1 MIIIKTPILKL
12 LILGILFSVINTFS
26 NAKENFYSLIEN
38 QSDNSIIFSFKN
50 FHSVIK
56 NDKSLFYL
64 DNNAPLNSTFKID
77 SNTLNNLNFTFCIP
91 LNAININA
99 ELIKSNI
106 DTIYLKHKFNIDNKI
121 LIVAKP
127 YLQRGIR
134 LVSVKLNP
142 YKYFESGI
150 LNMNSGIIKLSWD
163 LVQSKN
169 KYSLIEESKSV
180 EEFFSSFVM
189 NYKISK
195 SWQLES
201 LSNNNL
207 QSKIENFGI
216 GESIIMLTPN
226 DGIYNISGKD
236 AIDLGA
242 NNIIGK
248 LFSEIRIKNKEKLIP
263 FYIVDKDSNNSFD
276 LNDEIEF
283 YGSRNNDNDS
293 LYYSDIT
300 DTNAYILTWNG
311 GLKNIKNIKLVSQSN
326 LIFKPI
332 EYQDTTLHFEK
343 NNISFLGHTL
353 NINEGGDVRTIHN
366 NNRVKGERYYWGKF
380 SKPGDVIFTIPFEC
394 YPSFA
399 NNQKIKIST
408 RLLGNSLR
416 QSHNLTFRLN
426 GKNFKDRFHINIYSD
441 TLIEFYADQN
451 YFIQGK
457 NTLLILIDDTLSD
470 INNELYFDY
479 LELNGKFSGVNNS
492 NKLYLTE
499 NKNSIKIPLFLDTQ
513 ESNIVFSEKE
523 KIEVKDIK
531 RGSHYNITSRQM
543 VGDDRQL
550 PGFVFQS
557 KDTTISSLPYQLGI
571 MAIEINGFDGSI
583 LRTDRFDLY
592 GSNANNEALR
602 CSDFIKSSQD
612 SNYLILGTSVG
623 SGRFA
628 KSVLKNQFQRIGVT
642 KLIDPKVDDF
652 VCSWIY
658 GVKIGDISTS
668 QEYFSTIEDSNQ
680 GLGKKIFF
688 ENKLGNSFLGVL
700 NLDSI
705 SSSSF
710 NISKIIKPKFLYSK
724 KDILLEP
731 RQADMIIISHSNF
744 IESAIKLANYR
755 TTING
760 IKTLV
765 INVQDIYNEFNF
777 GIKSNI
783 AIRKYTDYIFKNYQ
797 SPKPAYLLLF
807 GDASWDVSMSLPN
820 SVKTDFVPSNGR
832 PVSDYLY
839 SVALEDSINFTPNY
853 FVGRLPVD
861 NVIEAEAIVSKLIE
875 YDTLPPAWWNKRYLF
890 VAGGTSEKQVSDERS
905 RDKNLAELVL
915 NNNYQ
920 GDTAFVF
927 RTEKDPILQ
936 FPTTTDGYWVRDEVN
951 KGCLHWSFSG
961 HGSINNIDLDFGNAE
976 DFNNVNKYFI
986 VSSFSCQTGDFSD
999 PVVDSRTERMIKIAN
1014 KGAIAAIGNTS
1025 YSYTVVDN
1033 DLKRNFY
1040 EYICSIPLDRYLG
1053 HIFTKSKYPIYEKY

>member
-1 MIIIKTPILKL
+1 
-12 LILGILFSVINTFS
+12 
-26 NAKENFYSLIEN
+26 
-38 QSDNSIIFSFKN
+38 
-50 FHSVIK
+50 
-56 NDKSLFYL
+56 
-64 DNNAPLNSTFKID
+64 
-77 SNTLNNLNFTFCIP
+77 
-91 LNAININA
+91 
-99 ELIKSNI
+99 
-106 DTIYLKHKFNIDNKI
+106 
-121 LIVAKP
+121 
-127 YLQRGIR
+127 
-134 LVSVKLNP
+134 
-142 YKYFESGI
+142 
-150 LNMNSGIIKLSWD
+150 MNSGIIKLSWD

-195 SWQLES
+195 SWQQES

-311 GLKNIKNIKLVSQSN
+311 GLKDIKNIKLVSQSN

-523 KIEVKDIK
+523 K
-531 RGSHYNITSRQM
+531 N
-543 VGDDRQL
+543 
-550 PGFVFQS
+550 
-557 KDTTISSLPYQLGI
+557 
-571 MAIEINGFDGSI
+571 
-583 LRTDRFDLY
+583 
-592 GSNANNEALR
+592 
-602 CSDFIKSSQD
+602 
-612 SNYLILGTSVG
+612 
-623 SGRFA
+623 
-628 KSVLKNQFQRIGVT
+628 
-642 KLIDPKVDDF
+642 
-652 VCSWIY
+652 
-658 GVKIGDISTS
+658 
-668 QEYFSTIEDSNQ
+668 
-680 GLGKKIFF
+680 
-688 ENKLGNSFLGVL
+688 
-700 NLDSI
+700 
-705 SSSSF
+705 
-710 NISKIIKPKFLYSK
+710 
-724 KDILLEP
+724 
-731 RQADMIIISHSNF
+731 
-744 IESAIKLANYR
+744 
-755 TTING
+755 
-760 IKTLV
+760 
-765 INVQDIYNEFNF
+765 
-777 GIKSNI
+777 
-783 AIRKYTDYIFKNYQ
+783 
-797 SPKPAYLLLF
+797 
-807 GDASWDVSMSLPN
+807 
-820 SVKTDFVPSNGR
+820 
-832 PVSDYLY
+832 
-839 SVALEDSINFTPNY
+839 
-853 FVGRLPVD
+853 
-861 NVIEAEAIVSKLIE
+861 
-875 YDTLPPAWWNKRYLF
+875 
-890 VAGGTSEKQVSDERS
+890 
-905 RDKNLAELVL
+905 
-915 NNNYQ
+915 
-920 GDTAFVF
+920 
-927 RTEKDPILQ
+927 
-936 FPTTTDGYWVRDEVN
+936 
-951 KGCLHWSFSG
+951 
-961 HGSINNIDLDFGNAE
+961 
-976 DFNNVNKYFI
+976 
-986 VSSFSCQTGDFSD
+986 
-999 PVVDSRTERMIKIAN
+999 
-1014 KGAIAAIGNTS
+1014 
-1025 YSYTVVDN
+1025 
-1033 DLKRNFY
+1033 
-1040 EYICSIPLDRYLG
+1040 
-1053 HIFTKSKYPIYEKY
+1053 